1 MANMQAQLANMQAS
15 APVPAPITSLSVGPS
30 SDVEANANVEMKVP
44 EETHDVEA
52 GTHHVEAGMH
62 DVEEEEN
69 PFISLRVLPV
79 RPFVE
84 YIYHT
89 LAEDKET
96 QQPVADILAETQ
108 QPVSTLPLNVV
119 HDDTDVERISVST
132 TQRRTAVPRNIS
144 SSTWWGRNASHF
156 KLKNSLSDD
165 EEEETQDPKVGSK
178 RANEGDRNPF
188 SAKKAR
194 F

>member
-44 EETHDVEA
+44 EETHD
-52 GTHHVEAGMH
+52 VEAGMH

-132 TQRRTAVPRNIS
+132 TQRRTAGTSVIKE
-144 SSTWWGRNASHF
+144 WGRNASHF

>member
-52 GTHHVEAGMH
+52 GMH

-96 QQPVADILAETQ
+96 QQPV
-108 QPVSTLPLNVV
+108 STLPLNVV

-132 TQRRTAVPRNIS
+132 TQRRTAGTSVIKE
-144 SSTWWGRNASHF
+144 WGRNASHF